1 MVVIF
6 GENATNFYFCVE
18 FCINFVMMKKLIC
31 IIALLCAV
39 SVQANAQKWKDVLS
53 GVVQTVVGDKATTET
68 SLIGTWDYV
77 GPDCQLKGDD
87 MLKNIGGV
95 AAGEE
100 VEKKMEAIYEKAG
113 LNTIQYTFNEDK
125 TCSYTIKGKKV
136 NGTYEFNPEA
146 KTVTIKAGKLGI
158 KTTAHIVTLGSN
170 MSFVFEA
177 DKILSVVKTIT
188 GVASSINTSAATI
201 NKLVEQF
208 DGMMVGF
215 ELKKQ

>member
-1 MVVIF
+1 
-6 GENATNFYFCVE
+6 
-18 FCINFVMMKKLIC
+18 MMKKLIC

-39 SVQANAQKWKDVLS
+39 SVQADAQSWKDILS
-53 GVVQTVVGDKATTET
+53 GAVKQVVGDKATTET
-68 SLIGTWDYV
+68 SLIGTWVYV

-87 MLKNIGGV
+87 LLKNIGGD
-95 AAGEE
+95 AAGVEI
-100 VEKKMEAIYEKAG
+100 EKKMVPIYEKAG

-136 NGTYEFNPEA
+136 DGTYEFDSEA
-146 KTVTIKAGKLGI
+146 KIVTIVAGKLKV
-158 KTTAHIVTLGSN
+158 KTTAHVVTLGSN
-170 MSFVFEA
+170 MSFVFDA

-188 GVASSINTSAATI
+188 GVTSGLNKSASTV
-201 NKLVEQF
+201 NKLLEQF

>member
-1 MVVIF
+1 
-6 GENATNFYFCVE
+6 
-18 FCINFVMMKKLIC
+18 MMKKIIC

-39 SVQANAQKWKDVLS
+39 SVQADAQSWKDILS
-53 GVVQTVVGDKATTET
+53 GAVKQVVGDKATTET
-68 SLIGTWDYV
+68 SLIGTWVYV

-87 MLKNIGGV
+87 LLKNIGGD
-95 AAGEE
+95 AAGVEI
-100 VEKKMEAIYEKAG
+100 EKKMVPIYEKAG

-136 NGTYEFNPEA
+136 EGTYEFNAEA
-146 KTVTIKAGKLGI
+146 KTVTIVAGKLKV

-170 MSFVFEA
+170 MSFVFDA

-188 GVASSINTSAATI
+188 GVTSGLNKSASTV
-201 NKLVEQF
+201 NKLLEQF

>member
-1 MVVIF
+1 
-6 GENATNFYFCVE
+6 
-18 FCINFVMMKKLIC
+18 MKKLVC

-39 SVQANAQKWKDVLS
+39 SVQGNAQSLKDILS
-53 GVVQTVVGDKATTET
+53 GVAKAVVGDKATTQA
-68 SLIGTWDYV
+68 SLIGIWDYV

-87 MLKNIGGV
+87 ILKNIGGET
-95 AAGEE
+95 AGEE
-100 VEKKMEAIYEKAG
+100 VEKKMAPIYEKAG

-136 NGTYEFNPEA
+136 EGTYEFDAEA

-170 MSFVFEA
+170 MSFVYDA

-188 GVASSINTSAATI
+188 GAASGLNASASTV
-201 NKLVEQF
+201 NKLLEQF
-208 DGMMVGF
+208 NGMMVGF

>member
-1 MVVIF
+1 
-6 GENATNFYFCVE
+6 
-18 FCINFVMMKKLIC
+18 MKKLIC

-39 SVQANAQKWKDVLS
+39 SVQADAQSWKDILS
-53 GVVQTVVGDKATTET
+53 GAVKQVVGDKATTEA

-87 MLKNIGGV
+87 LLKNIGGD
-95 AAGEE
+95 AAGVE
-100 VEKKMEAIYEKAG
+100 VEKKMAPIYEKAG

-125 TCSYTIKGKKV
+125 TCFYTIKGKKV
-136 NGTYEFNPEA
+136 DGTYEFDAEA
-146 KTVTIKAGKLGI
+146 KTVTIVAGKLKV
-158 KTTAHIVTLGSN
+158 KTTAHVVTLGSN
-170 MSFVFEA
+170 MSFVFDA

-188 GVASSINTSAATI
+188 GVTSGLNKSASTV
-201 NKLVEQF
+201 NKLLEQF

>member
-1 MVVIF
+1 
-6 GENATNFYFCVE
+6 
-18 FCINFVMMKKLIC
+18 MKKLLC

-39 SVQANAQKWKDVLS
+39 SVQADAQSWKDILS
-53 GVVQTVVGDKATTET
+53 GAVKQVVGDKATTET

-87 MLKNIGGV
+87 LLKNIGGD
-95 AAGEE
+95 AAGVE
-100 VEKKMEAIYEKAG
+100 VEKKMEPIYEKAG

-125 TCSYTIKGKKV
+125 TCSYTIKGKKI
-136 NGTYEFNPEA
+136 NGTYEFDSEA
-146 KTVTIKAGKLGI
+146 KTVTIKGKLGVKI
-158 KTTAHIVTLGSN
+158 TAHIVTLGSN
-170 MSFVFEA
+170 MSFVFDA

-188 GVASSINTSAATI
+188 GAASSLNTSASTV
-201 NKLVEQF
+201 NKLLEQF

>member
-1 MVVIF
+1 
-6 GENATNFYFCVE
+6 
-18 FCINFVMMKKLIC
+18 MKKLVC

-39 SVQANAQKWKDVLS
+39 SVQGNAQSLKDILS
-53 GVVQTVVGDKATTET
+53 GVAKVVVGDKATTQA

-87 MLKNIGGV
+87 ILKNIGGET
-95 AAGEE
+95 AGEE
-100 VEKKMEAIYEKAG
+100 VEKKMAPIYEKAG

-136 NGTYEFNPEA
+136 EGTYEFDAEA

-170 MSFVFEA
+170 MSFVYDA

-188 GVASSINTSAATI
+188 GAASGLNASASTV
-201 NKLVEQF
+201 NKLLEQF
-208 DGMMVGF
+208 NGMMVGF

>member
-1 MVVIF
+1 
-6 GENATNFYFCVE
+6 
-18 FCINFVMMKKLIC
+18 MKKLIC

-39 SVQANAQKWKDVLS
+39 SVQADAQSWKDILS
-53 GVVQTVVGDKATTET
+53 GAVKQVVGDKATTET
-68 SLIGTWDYV
+68 SLIGTWVYV

-87 MLKNIGGV
+87 LLKNIGGD
-95 AAGEE
+95 AAGVEI
-100 VEKKMEAIYEKAG
+100 EKKMVPIYEKAG

-136 NGTYEFNPEA
+136 EGTYEFDAEA
-146 KTVTIKAGKLGI
+146 KTVTIVAGKLKV

-170 MSFVFEA
+170 MSFVFDA

-188 GVASSINTSAATI
+188 GVTSGLNKSASTV
-201 NKLVEQF
+201 NKLLEQF

>member
-1 MVVIF
+1 
-6 GENATNFYFCVE
+6 
-18 FCINFVMMKKLIC
+18 MMKKLIC

-39 SVQANAQKWKDVLS
+39 SVQADAQSWKDILS
-53 GVVQTVVGDKATTET
+53 GAVKQVVGDKATTET
-68 SLIGTWDYV
+68 SLIGTWVYV

-87 MLKNIGGV
+87 LLKNIGGD
-95 AAGEE
+95 AAGVE
-100 VEKKMEAIYEKAG
+100 VEKKMVPIYEKAG

-136 NGTYEFNPEA
+136 DGTYEFDAEA
-146 KTVTIKAGKLGI
+146 KTVTIVAGRLKV

-170 MSFVFEA
+170 MSFVFDA

-188 GVASSINTSAATI
+188 GVTSGLNKSASTV
-201 NKLVEQF
+201 NKLLEQF

>member
-1 MVVIF
+1 MR
-6 GENATNFYFCVE
+6 
-18 FCINFVMMKKLIC
+18 KLVC

-39 SVQANAQKWKDVLS
+39 SVQTDAQNLKDILK
-53 GVVQTVVGDKATTET
+53 GVAKTVVGDKATTET

-87 MLKNIGGV
+87 ILKNIGGE

-100 VEKKMEAIYEKAG
+100 VEKKMEAIYAKAG

-136 NGTYEFNPEA
+136 NGTYEFDAEA
-146 KTVTIKAGKLGI
+146 KTVTIKAGKLGV

-170 MSFVFEA
+170 MSFVFDA

-188 GVASSINTSAATI
+188 GVASKLNSSAATI
-201 NKLVEQF
+201 NKLTEQF
-208 DGMMVGF
+208 NGMMIGF